1 MRRREPRRLPVIGSE
16 LTIDDATL
24 VRLYRR
30 ARADRWSLP
39 TGTFAAALDASARR
53 ALTGT
58 VEPRELTRYLESL
71 HLEDLAL
78 ACACALGH
86 DGAWE
91 HFVREHR
98 PVLYRAADQI
108 DQTGGAREIADAL
121 YAELFGLAEREGR
134 RESLFRHFHGRSSLS
149 TWLRAVLSQRHID
162 RFRTQSRTV
171 PLPDEHA
178 AALAARPQ
186 PVDPDRPRHVSLVRG
201 ALARSLAGLEARDR
215 LRLSLYYA
223 QQLTLA
229 QIGRILREHEA
240 TVSRQLSRIR
250 KTIRDDIE
258 GDLRAAGLRA
268 AEIGECLTSLVDDPG
283 PLDLGEMFETA
294 GPRKES
300 ASGRSR

>member
-1 MRRREPRRLPVIGSE
+1 VSRGE

-24 VRLYRR
+24 VKLYRR

-39 TGTFAAALDASARR
+39 TGAFAAALDASVRR
-53 ALTGT
+53 VFAGA

-171 PLPDEHA
+171 PLPDEA
-178 AALAARPQ
+178 AVAAKPQ
-186 PVDPDRPRHVSLVRG
+186 LVDPDRPRYVSLVRG
-201 ALARSLAGLEARDR
+201 ALARSLARLDARDR

-229 QIGRILREHEA
+229 QIGRLFREHEA

-250 KTIRDDIE
+250 KAIRDEIE
-258 GDLRAAGLRA
+258 GDLRAAGLGD
-268 AEIGECLTSLVDDPG
+268 AEIGECLISIVDDPG
-283 PLDLGEMFETA
+283 PLDLGEMLETA

-300 ASGRSR
+300 ASARSR